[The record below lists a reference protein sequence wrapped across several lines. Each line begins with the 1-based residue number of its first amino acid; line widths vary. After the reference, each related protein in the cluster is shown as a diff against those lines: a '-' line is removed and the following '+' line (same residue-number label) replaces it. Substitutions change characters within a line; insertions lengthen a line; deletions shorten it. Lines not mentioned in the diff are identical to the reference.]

1 MLQEEE
7 AEEGGIEMAPV
18 RVCMCVC
25 LLLVFPHDLI
35 RDILNGI
42 FGRRNGDGLGEQ
54 LLFPGERASD
64 SRVHGGYLRGGMGSI
79 LGNEPLFL
87 RFWHLIK
94 TFSSRS
100 MLIISNPDVR
110 ESDKNLDQS
119 RTRTHPPCTRSPD
132 ADVVY

>member
-1 MLQEEE
+1 MRLRENIFERGQFSVRISTFLPLEQQQMLQEEE

-64 SRVHGGYLRGGMGSI
+64 SRVHGGYLRGG
-79 LGNEPLFL
+79 
-87 RFWHLIK
+87 
-94 TFSSRS
+94 
-100 MLIISNPDVR
+100 
-110 ESDKNLDQS
+110 NLWG
-119 RTRTHPPCTRSPD
+119 
-132 ADVVY
+132 AY